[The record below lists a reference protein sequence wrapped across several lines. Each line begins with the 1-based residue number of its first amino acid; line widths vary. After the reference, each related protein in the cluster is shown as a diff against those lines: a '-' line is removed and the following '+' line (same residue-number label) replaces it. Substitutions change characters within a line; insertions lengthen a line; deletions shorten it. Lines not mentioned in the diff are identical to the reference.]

1 MEIYNTVT
9 TQRSCKSCAKK
20 DTISVNITSPKKLVL
35 GLKFNKHDPVSILI
49 KSYLNSIERSNLN
62 MSILKEN
69 IIFIA
74 FNEDLNENIY
84 NTMQQSIKLIPRLE
98 YNIIVNSI
106 KITDEAMVY
115 LDVKVNN
122 LTEIINALT
131 PSMNTYDINI
141 TSRIHLGKLPE
152 TQIESFKNL
161 ILDEN
166 IDTKQPINANNFVVI
181 FVGGNKNYE
190 LKLSDNYKNFYLKP
204 TWLQLI
210 T

>member
-1 MEIYNTVT
+1 M
-9 TQRSCKSCAKK
+9 
-20 DTISVNITSPKKLVL
+20 
-35 GLKFNKHDPVSILI
+35 G
-49 KSYLNSIERSNLN
+49 
-62 MSILKEN
+62 
-69 IIFIA
+69 
-74 FNEDLNENIY
+74 
-84 NTMQQSIKLIPRLE
+84 MQQSIKLIPRLE

-106 KITDEAMVY
+106 KITDEGIVF

-141 TSRIHLGKLPE
+141 TSKIHLGKLPE
-152 TQIESFKNL
+152 TEIEAFKNV

-166 IDTKQPINANNFVVI
+166 IDTKQPITANNFVVI

-204 TWLQLI
+204 TWLQL
-210 T
+210 TT

>member
-1 MEIYNTVT
+1 
-9 TQRSCKSCAKK
+9 
-20 DTISVNITSPKKLVL
+20 
-35 GLKFNKHDPVSILI
+35 
-49 KSYLNSIERSNLN
+49 

-106 KITDEAMVY
+106 KITNEAMVY

-141 TSRIHLGKLPE
+141 TSKIHLGKLPE

-204 TWLQLI
+204 TWLQL
-210 T
+210 TT

>member
-1 MEIYNTVT
+1 
-9 TQRSCKSCAKK
+9 
-20 DTISVNITSPKKLVL
+20 
-35 GLKFNKHDPVSILI
+35 
-49 KSYLNSIERSNLN
+49 

-106 KITDEAMVY
+106 KITNEAMVY

-141 TSRIHLGKLPE
+141 TSKIHLGKLPE

-161 ILDEN
+161 ILEEN

-204 TWLQLI
+204 TWLQL
-210 T
+210 TT